1 MDDERVDGWANGW
14 MGRRVVTY
22 IPPLCCCWFYFLVL
36 FDTYVPPYFLVVVKY
51 MSKLRPSHH
60 LSPSMC
66 YARGFHASV
75 FLFFLFLFSFFVL
88 ALRRNSQVL
97 QLPFLES
104 GFVVVICSLGIYHLS
119 AILILYRQVGFV
131 LHGSSADSAPP
142 AGGASLRFV
151 R

>member
-1 MDDERVDGWANGW
+1 M
-14 MGRRVVTY
+14 VTY
-22 IPPLCCCWFYFLVL
+22 IPPLCCCLFYFLVL

-66 YARGFHASV
+66 YASGLHASV
-75 FLFFLFLFSFFVL
+75 SLSCFLFSVL

-131 LHGSSADSAPP
+131 LHGRSADSAPP
-142 AGGASLRFV
+142 AGGASLRV
-151 R
+151 VP